1 MLCLSRKKQVLRIIK
16 TNKNIFYLTLVVALF
31 YCLNSCK
38 LSDIDSFDIKS
49 KLTRSDIKDLMI
61 KNPKDSKN
69 KKTKNQEETSIP
81 NVSKLIIS
89 PPPPVFGGDKTISFS
104 VTDQAPLKDV
114 LIELGRIANIDIDL
128 DPTISGGVIINAKNR
143 PLKEVID
150 RIANQA
156 GLRYSYKNG
165 ILYFQRDMPFMKN
178 YFVDY
183 LSEGSVWGD
192 VESNLTAIMT
202 AEQPAQ
208 NSSSSGESSA
218 ESSYT
223 SNKSA
228 GIISVFASQKQH
240 VAVEKYLHDVEK
252 YASAQVLI
260 EAKVVEVSLS
270 DSFRAGINWS
280 WLNSIPKSGV
290 PYSIA
295 QNSMADFTAIAS
307 AGVKPTIFTL
317 GSSTSRKKLFGGS
330 LDLTIQ
336 ALEEFGTTKTIS
348 SPRIHAMN
356 NQKAN
361 LSFQDKLVYFKIET
375 TQSQTGAN
383 SGSTGGA
390 ASNVVNTSTTSTK
403 MEENIGVELAI
414 TPSIN
419 LKTNEI
425 TMTIEPTLAVKSGE
439 VKDPVNEKN
448 VVPIIQT
455 RTLSTIAK
463 IVSGNVLVI
472 GGLMKE
478 DSGNQDSGLP
488 FLNRIPIIGA
498 LFKVINR
505 KSDIVETVIFIKATV
520 VNSATGASKEDREFQ
535 DKFDSGKRRYIN
547 N

>member
-1 MLCLSRKKQVLRIIK
+1 
-16 TNKNIFYLTLVVALF
+16 
-31 YCLNSCK
+31 
-38 LSDIDSFDIKS
+38 
-49 KLTRSDIKDLMI
+49 MI
-61 KNPKDSKN
+61 KNPKDSKS
-69 KKTKNQEETSIP
+69 KKNKNQEEYLIP

-89 PPPPVFGGDKTISFS
+89 PPPPVLGGDKTISFS

-150 RIANQA
+150 RIATQG

-183 LSEGSVWGD
+183 LTDGSVWGD
-192 VESNLTAIMT
+192 VESNLSAILIS
-202 AEQPAQ
+202 EQSKQ
-208 NSSSSGESSA
+208 SSNGSSGDSGDA

-223 SNKSA
+223 TNKSA
-228 GIISVFASQKQH
+228 GIISVFSTERQH
-240 VAVEKYLHDVEK
+240 GAVEKYLRDVEK
-252 YASAQVLI
+252 YSSAQVLI

-290 PYSIA
+290 PYSLT

-307 AGVKPTIFTL
+307 AGVKPTIFAL
-317 GSSTSRKKLFGGS
+317 GNSTSRKGLFGGS

-356 NQKAN
+356 NQKAT

-375 TQSQTGAN
+375 TQSQSGAN
-383 SGSTGGA
+383 SGGTSA
-390 ASNVVNTSTTSTK
+390 PSNVVSTSTTSTK

-419 LKTNEI
+419 LKTNEV

-448 VVPIIQT
+448 IVPIIQT

-463 IVSGNVLVI
+463 VLSGNVLVI
-472 GGLMKE
+472 GGLMKQ
-478 DSGNQDSGLP
+478 DSANQDSGLP
-488 FLNRIPIIGA
+488 FLNRIPILGA

-505 KSDIVETVIFIKATV
+505 KSDIVETVIFIKATI
-520 VNSATGASKEDREFQ
+520 VNSATGAAKDDKEFQ
-535 DKFDSGKRRYIN
+535 EKFDSGKRRYFN
-547 N
+547 

>member
-1 MLCLSRKKQVLRIIK
+1 MLKIIK
-16 TNKNIFYLTLVVALF
+16 KTRNIFYLTLILAIF
-31 YCLNSCK
+31 SWLNSCK
-38 LSDIDSFDIKS
+38 RVDIDPFDPKA

-69 KKTKNQEETSIP
+69 AKNKKPEENLIP

-89 PPPPVFGGDKTISFS
+89 PPPPVLGGDKTISFS

-128 DPTISGGVIINAKNR
+128 DPAITGGVIINAKNR

-150 RIANQA
+150 RIANQG

-183 LSEGSVWGD
+183 LTDGSVWGD

-202 AEQPAQ
+202 AEQPPQ
-208 NSSSSGESSA
+208 NSSSSGDSASA

-228 GIISVFASQKQH
+228 GIISVFATEKQH
-240 VAVEKYLHDVEK
+240 VAIEKYLRDVDK
-252 YASAQVLI
+252 YSSAQVLI

-270 DSFRAGINWS
+270 DSFRAGINWN
-280 WLNSIPKSGV
+280 WLNSIPNTGV
-290 PYSIA
+290 PYSLT
-295 QNSMADFTAIAS
+295 QSSMANFTEVAS

-317 GSSTSRKKLFGGS
+317 GSAASRKGLFGGN

-356 NQKAN
+356 NQKAT
-361 LSFQDKLVYFKIET
+361 LSFQDKLIYFKIET

-383 SGSTGGA
+383 TGGTGGA

-403 MEENIGVELAI
+403 MEESIGVELSI

-448 VVPIIQT
+448 IVPVIQT

-463 IVSGNVLVI
+463 VLSGNVLVI

-478 DSGNQDSGLP
+478 DGANQDSGLP

-535 DKFDSGKRRYIN
+535 DKFDSSKRRYFN
-547 N
+547 

>member
-1 MLCLSRKKQVLRIIK
+1 MLKIIK
-16 TNKNIFYLTLVVALF
+16 KTRNIFYLTLILAIF
-31 YCLNSCK
+31 SWLNSCK
-38 LSDIDSFDIKS
+38 RVDIDPFDPKA

-69 KKTKNQEETSIP
+69 AKNKKPEENLIP

-89 PPPPVFGGDKTISFS
+89 PPPPVLGGDKTISFS

-128 DPTISGGVIINAKNR
+128 DPAITGGVIINAKNR

-150 RIANQA
+150 RIANQG

-183 LSEGSVWGD
+183 LTDGSVWGD

-202 AEQPAQ
+202 AEQPPQ
-208 NSSSSGESSA
+208 NSSSSGDSASA

-228 GIISVFASQKQH
+228 GIISAFATEKQH
-240 VAVEKYLHDVEK
+240 VAIEKYLRDVDK
-252 YASAQVLI
+252 YSSAQVLI

-270 DSFRAGINWS
+270 DSFRAGINWN
-280 WLNSIPKSGV
+280 WLNSIPNTGV
-290 PYSIA
+290 PYSLT
-295 QNSMADFTAIAS
+295 QSSMANFTEVAS

-317 GSSTSRKKLFGGS
+317 GSAASRKGLFGGN

-356 NQKAN
+356 NQKAT
-361 LSFQDKLVYFKIET
+361 LSFQDKLIYFKIET

-383 SGSTGGA
+383 SGGTGT
-390 ASNVVNTSTTSTK
+390 ASNVVSTSTTSTK
-403 MEENIGVELAI
+403 MEESIGVELSI

-448 VVPIIQT
+448 IVPVIQT

-463 IVSGNVLVI
+463 VLSGNVLVI

-478 DSGNQDSGLP
+478 DGANQDSGLP

-535 DKFDSGKRRYIN
+535 DKFDSSKRRYFN
-547 N
+547 

>member
-1 MLCLSRKKQVLRIIK
+1 MLRNTK
-16 TNKNIFYLTLVVALF
+16 TPKNIFYLVLILAAF
-31 YCLNSCK
+31 SYLNSCK
-38 LSDIDSFDIKS
+38 RSDYDSFDDKA

-61 KNPKDSKN
+61 KNPKDSKS
-69 KKTKNQEETSIP
+69 KKNKNQEEYSIP

-89 PPPPVFGGDKTISFS
+89 PPPPVLGGDKTISFS

-150 RIANQA
+150 RIATQG

-183 LSEGSVWGD
+183 LTDGSVWGD
-192 VESNLTAIMT
+192 VESNLSAILIS
-202 AEQPAQ
+202 EQSTQ
-208 NSSSSGESSA
+208 SSNGSSGDSANA

-223 SNKSA
+223 TNKSA
-228 GIISVFASQKQH
+228 GIISVFSTERQH
-240 VAVEKYLHDVEK
+240 GAVEKYLRDVEK
-252 YASAQVLI
+252 YSSAQVLI

-290 PYSIA
+290 PYSLT

-307 AGVKPTIFTL
+307 AGVKPTIFAL
-317 GSSTSRKKLFGGS
+317 GNSTSRKGLFGGS

-356 NQKAN
+356 NQKAT

-375 TQSQTGAN
+375 TQSQSGAN
-383 SGSTGGA
+383 SGGTSA
-390 ASNVVNTSTTSTK
+390 PSNVVSTSTTSTK

-419 LKTNEI
+419 LKTNEV

-448 VVPIIQT
+448 IVPIIQT

-463 IVSGNVLVI
+463 VLSGNVLVI
-472 GGLMKE
+472 GGLMKQ
-478 DSGNQDSGLP
+478 DSANQDSGLP
-488 FLNRIPIIGA
+488 FLNRIPILGA

-505 KSDIVETVIFIKATV
+505 KSDIVETVIFIKATI
-520 VNSATGASKEDREFQ
+520 VNSATGATKDDREFQ
-535 DKFDSGKRRYIN
+535 EKFDSGKRRYFN
-547 N
+547 

>member
-1 MLCLSRKKQVLRIIK
+1 VLRITK
-16 TNKNIFYLTLVVALF
+16 NPKNIFYLVIILAVF
-31 YCLNSCK
+31 SCLNSCK
-38 LSDIDSFDIKS
+38 RSDFDSFDNKA
-49 KLTRSDIKDLMI
+49 KLTKSDIKDLMI

-69 KKTKNQEETSIP
+69 KKNKNQEEAIIP
-81 NVSKLIIS
+81 NVSRLIIS
-89 PPPPVFGGDKTISFS
+89 PPPPVLGGDKTISFS

-150 RIANQA
+150 RIANQG

-165 ILYFQRDMPFMKN
+165 ILYFQRDMPYMKN

-183 LSEGSVWGD
+183 ISDGTVWGD
-192 VESNLTAIMT
+192 VESNLSAIMT
-202 AEQPAQ
+202 SEQSKQ
-208 NSSSSGESSA
+208 SGGSGGNSGDA

-223 SNKSA
+223 TNKSA
-228 GIISVFASQKQH
+228 GIISVFATEKQH

-252 YASAQVLI
+252 YSSAQVLI

-290 PYSIA
+290 PYSLT
-295 QNSMADFTAIAS
+295 QNSMADFSAVAS

-317 GSSTSRKKLFGGS
+317 GNATSRKGLFGGS

-356 NQKAN
+356 NQKAT

-375 TQSQTGAN
+375 TQSQSGAN
-383 SGSTGGA
+383 SGSSA
-390 ASNVVNTSTTSTK
+390 APSNVVSTSTTSTK

-448 VVPIIQT
+448 IVPVIQT
-455 RTLSTIAK
+455 RTLNTIAK
-463 IVSGNVLVI
+463 VLSGNVLVI

-478 DSGNQDSGLP
+478 DSANQDSGLP
-488 FLNRIPIIGA
+488 FFNRIPILGA
-498 LFKVINR
+498 LFKAINR

-520 VNSATGASKEDREFQ
+520 VNSTTAASKEDKEFQ
-535 DKFDSGKRRYIN
+535 DKFDSARRRYFN
-547 N
+547 